1 MVQYDILL
9 SFRGNFSK
17 EEMDT
22 IIEDVKM
29 VSALNVASRAIME
42 DQNNMR
48 FSKEYMSRTRVNI
61 LPESQFPTAVYL
73 DVIPP
78 KIRNI
83 DDMDKFMSV
92 VMFFLCETV
101 KKVCGHGTDDDG
113 AVRRFMSDM
122 DEIVSEDESVLFEI
136 RGNIF
141 LYRKN

>member
-1 MVQYDILL
+1 MTQYDVLL
-9 SFRGNFSK
+9 SFRGNFTK

-48 FSKEYMSRTRVNI
+48 FSKEYMSRTKVEI
-61 LPESQFPTAVYL
+61 LPESQFPAAVYL

-83 DDMDKFMSV
+83 DDMDKFMSA

-101 KKVCGHGTDDDG
+101 KKVCDHGTDDDG
-113 AVRRFMSDM
+113 AVRRFMNDM
-122 DEIVSEDESVLFEI
+122 GEIVDVDESVLFEI

-141 LYRKN
+141 LYRKD